1 MREDNNKT
9 KDIERDEVSYLEI
22 NTCKQLHA
30 DREYYLHPAMLSSR
44 AYILPISPM
53 PMMPMAVV
61 SLLSTTIVKKKPAV
75 QLWISL

>member
-1 MREDNNKT
+1 MQHAT
-9 KDIERDEVSYLEI
+9 AIA
-22 NTCKQLHA
+22 A
-30 DREYYLHPAMLSSR
+30 DREYYLHPAMLSCW

-75 QLWISL
+75 QLWTSL